1 MLETSH
7 LLGERS
13 EYRKKESR
21 LRTEVEA
28 LRDRLRVQL
37 PPHVEAH
44 ELDGEAIIDTAAAL
58 GVSLS
63 ELKGVRKKLDVLNR
77 KLGE

>member
-1 MLETSH
+1 MYETSH
-7 LLGERS
+7 LLAERS
-13 EYRKKESR
+13 ELRKKESR

-44 ELDGEAIIDTAAAL
+44 ELNGEAIIDTAAAL

-63 ELKGVRKKLDVLNR
+63 ELNGVRRKLDVLNR
-77 KLGE
+77 KLA